1 MGLTASQI
9 RQDLNCFGG
18 FGQQGYGYH
27 VSMLR
32 QQLEHILGLDLH
44 IPAILVGAGN
54 LGRVVAN
61 NISFADNGFCL
72 IGIFD
77 NDPAVCGTTIAGFPV
92 QPMESVEMFCKE
104 LHPGAAVLCI
114 PQEAAQ
120 EVAEQLVSLGIR
132 GFWNYSH
139 CDLAVDRTMIQVE
152 NVHLGDSLMTLSYRL
167 HHDPHTQA

>member
-92 QPMESVEMFCKE
+92 QPRNPWRCFARSYIRVLRCFVFRRKQHRKWQNSWFRWESVAF
-104 LHPGAAVLCI
+104 
-114 PQEAAQ
+114 
-120 EVAEQLVSLGIR
+120 GITAIVI
-132 GFWNYSH
+132 WQW
-139 CDLAVDRTMIQVE
+139 IE
-152 NVHLGDSLMTLSYRL
+152 
-167 HHDPHTQA
+167 P